1 MSAPLNADNTF
12 GKIEA
17 EKKAKA
23 KAKSEENGV
32 SEGKGGDGTPEKKKK
47 KEKLKPGE
55 VIRGELDFAE
65 VAKDVGYLKAR
76 QMLKQAAV
84 AVHQNSI
91 TKVDDSL
98 QDSKKPARLKEAIRL
113 SNTLGAP
120 SSVSVQVSFKV

>member
-32 SEGKGGDGTPEKKKK
+32 SEGKGGDVTPEKKKK